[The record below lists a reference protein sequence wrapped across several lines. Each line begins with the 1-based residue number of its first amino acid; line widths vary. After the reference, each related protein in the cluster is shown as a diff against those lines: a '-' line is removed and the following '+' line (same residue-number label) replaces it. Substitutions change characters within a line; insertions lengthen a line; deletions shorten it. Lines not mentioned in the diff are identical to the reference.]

1 MSELSHALR
10 SLVEHPP
17 APAPPLHAVAA
28 RSRRFRVRSHIARM
42 ISTTVV
48 IGLVAAMGFAIARPK
63 PVTIITVGGP
73 GPHSAGYIAEK
84 PGGYEG
90 QGNWKLTILRGTE
103 TIELTSANSSSCG
116 PIGTIKPG
124 DKVTGI
130 ISDPHS
136 LLRAGEEAHC

>member
-1 MSELSHALR
+1 MSELSTALR

-17 APAPPLHAVAA
+17 APAPPLDSVVA
-28 RSRRFRVRSHIARM
+28 RSRRVRVRRRAAQVF
-42 ISTTVV
+42 STTVV
-48 IGLVAAMGFAIARPK
+48 IGLVAAVGFAIVRPK
-63 PVTIITVGGP
+63 PITIAVAGP
-73 GPHSAGYIAEK
+73 GPHSAGYIAVK

-103 TIELTSANSSSCG
+103 TIELTNANSSSCG
-116 PIGTIKPG
+116 PMGTIKPG
-124 DKVTGI
+124 DEVTGL

>member
-1 MSELSHALR
+1 MIELSHALR

-17 APAPPLHAVAA
+17 APAPPFHKVAE
-28 RSRRFRVRSHIARM
+28 RSRRYRVRSHIAR
-42 ISTTVV
+42 ILSTTVV
-48 IGLVAAMGFAIARPK
+48 IGLVAAMGFALARPK

-84 PGGYEG
+84 PGGYAG

-103 TIELTSANSSSCG
+103 TIELTSADSPSCG

-124 DKVTGI
+124 DKVTGL

>member
-1 MSELSHALR
+1 MSELSLALR
-10 SLVEHPP
+10 SLVEHPL

-63 PVTIITVGGP
+63 PVTIISIGGP

-84 PGGYEG
+84 PGGYSG
-90 QGNWKLTILRGTE
+90 KGNWKLTILRGAE
-103 TIELTSANSSSCG
+103 TIELTSENSSSCG
-116 PIGTIKPG
+116 PIGTIKAG
-124 DKVTGI
+124 DRVTGVI
-130 ISDPHS
+130 LDPHS

>member
-28 RSRRFRVRSHIARM
+28 RSRRFRVRSHIARI

-103 TIELTSANSSSCG
+103 RIEMTSASSPSCG
-116 PIGTIKPG
+116 PIGTIRPG
-124 DKVTGI
+124 DKVTGL
-130 ISDPHS
+130 ISDRHS